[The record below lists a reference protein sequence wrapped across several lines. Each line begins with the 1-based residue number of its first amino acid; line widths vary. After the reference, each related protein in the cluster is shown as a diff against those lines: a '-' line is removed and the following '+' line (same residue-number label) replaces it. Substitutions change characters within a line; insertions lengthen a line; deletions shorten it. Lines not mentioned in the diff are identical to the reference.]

1 MMKSERRLQ
10 AACLALLL
18 VAGPFLADEVLSD
31 EVLSDEVLADE
42 AVEETSD
49 RRACPAMEQLRP
61 LLNSERIKRCFGSYG
76 VEVIEQQGNLRISS
90 LYSHAAEETE
100 SGGEHGSLLHADDTA
115 PAGGSHAADTPANHR
130 ITRTLAISEFAD
142 GLPDSLQE
150 AYAAIRAGASM
161 GATLENS
168 GWRVDKRHRWLGE
181 VPASTNVLCMSGQP
195 ADQPPPQLAAQVYDL
210 WVKRDHEEV
219 RFALLAELHDP
230 RYLTLQDLRQI
241 YPDQAGGLQFAD
253 ETVQRM
259 LQHAAGFCA
268 QRSIVAMPQKRVDQP
283 TFRKTFPTVLTNS

>member
-1 MMKSERRLQ
+1 MKISEFRRL
-10 AACLALLL
+10 AACLVVLLL
-18 VAGPFLADEVLSD
+18 ASHALARESI
-31 EVLSDEVLADE
+31 E
-42 AVEETSD
+42 A
-49 RRACPAMEQLRP
+49 RACPAMDQLRP
-61 LLNSERIKRCFGSYG
+61 LLNSERIKSCFGSYG
-76 VEVIEQQGNLRISS
+76 VEVIYQQGTLRISS
-90 LYSHAAEETE
+90 LYSLAGAMADHPREQ
-100 SGGEHGSLLHADDTA
+100 GSLLQVD
-115 PAGGSHAADTPANHR
+115 AGNR

-181 VPASTNVLCMSGQP
+181 VPAGTNLLCMSGQP

-241 YPDQAGGLQFAD
+241 YPDQAGRLQFAD

-259 LQHAAGFCA
+259 LQRAAGFCA
-268 QRSIVAMPQKRVDQP
+268 QR
-283 TFRKTFPTVLTNS
+283 